1 MVWWP
6 RVLSSEFNED
16 SGYKHSAFVVETQT
30 SIWMSAPLGSG
41 VGEQSQ
47 VTLQMF
53 SLDWMLLRLTFI
65 LLGGFKALTG
75 RDWEEGSWHLLWGE
89 RWSITH
95 IFTHVTLLN
104 VWEIKEEFFHAYCT
118 FFCSVMSLISQLKGP
133 LDHSHFD
140 MFPPELEE
148 PPDELSG
155 WDKDFWERVIS
166 ARILFCKYF

>member
-1 MVWWP
+1 MNECTIRKWRRWTK
-6 RVLSSEFNED
+6 SSYASNVFLGLNASPTDVHSLRWFQGFNWEGLRRRKLA
-16 SGYKHSAFVVETQT
+16 SPLRREVKHN
-30 SIWMSAPLGSG
+30 
-41 VGEQSQ
+41 
-47 VTLQMF
+47 
-53 SLDWMLLRLTFI
+53 
-65 LLGGFKALTG
+65 
-75 RDWEEGSWHLLWGE
+75 
-89 RWSITH
+89 TH
-95 IFTHVTLLN
+95 FYTCHIVKY

-166 ARILFCKYF
+166 PRILFCKYF